1 MLSADGNPNL
11 AMYSLIVTAVL
22 NVAFNYLFLFE
33 LDFGVKGSAWGLI
46 CAAAVGASI
55 LFLHFFRKE
64 STLRFR
70 KFSFSW
76 DLLKNTFIIGFPSF
90 IAEVGIAV
98 FTTGYNI
105 AMVKWAGTAGVS
117 AFSILNYLHSV
128 ILMAFLGMGSAIQ
141 PLISFYRG
149 AKLRTREKETI
160 RIAVKTAVGIGF
172 GVLLIGFFGA
182 NLMVSVFGNFAEEV
196 RQLAVDGI
204 RLFFIA
210 YLFMG
215 VNFVMMTY
223 FQATEQVKM
232 AIWIT
237 IAREILLMVAIL
249 LVLPHFIGV
258 NGIWLAIPISEAIV
272 VLTIYLYLRKRSRAA
287 APVSL

>member
-1 MLSADGNPNL
+1 
-11 AMYSLIVTAVL
+11 
-22 NVAFNYLFLFE
+22 
-33 LDFGVKGSAWGLI
+33 
-46 CAAAVGASI
+46 
-55 LFLHFFRKE
+55 
-64 STLRFR
+64 
-70 KFSFSW
+70 
-76 DLLKNTFIIGFPSF
+76 
-90 IAEVGIAV
+90 
-98 FTTGYNI
+98 
-105 AMVKWAGTAGVS
+105 
-117 AFSILNYLHSV
+117 
-128 ILMAFLGMGSAIQ
+128 
-141 PLISFYRG
+141 
-149 AKLRTREKETI
+149 
-160 RIAVKTAVGIGF
+160 
-172 GVLLIGFFGA
+172 
-182 NLMVSVFGNFAEEV
+182 MVSVFGNFAEEV